1 MNKADKS
8 IKITLLPDNIE
19 CIEKPGSP
27 LMQIIDKYNL
37 PVYQPC
43 GGNATCGKC
52 IIRFLAGASDPTY
65 NDRLYLTPNELNQG
79 YRLACQ
85 CVLKNDARIV
95 ISELSETMEIMAR
108 VSAMIDLKNPLIYQK
123 NLNIKPPDLESL
135 LSDEELLHET
145 LDSETIIPEYILYKL
160 PETLRNS
167 DFKLTGILSKDRVL
181 DIVGRKNSVEIMG
194 IALDVG
200 STTLAVSMI
209 DLVSGKTRA
218 IDVAMNPQS
227 KYGDDLI
234 TRINYIIKN
243 PGAEIK
249 LRDILLARI
258 NSLLQKICH
267 ANRVKPENVYACIVS
282 GNAIMNHL
290 FLGISPKYIGFAP
303 FTPVFRQMKEAT
315 AARVGLNINPGADV
329 RIMPNIGGFVGG
341 DIVSDML
348 CAGFGNKDDRIKL
361 LIDIGTNCEVVLE
374 HPNGRLATSSPAGP
388 ALEGACIRFGMRAE
402 SGAIYDIDNDDNFMT
417 IRNKPVRGI
426 CGSGLFH
433 LIEAFYRKGA
443 INTTGLITK
452 GKNDLKFPVREFE
465 SNLSFVLTAGETKSG
480 RDVYLTQSDIREFQL
495 ARSAIIA
502 AWKMLCILA
511 GIQSSDI
518 DEVYIAGA
526 FGNFIRPDA
535 AISLGLVPQKDMN
548 KISFIG
554 NASLEGGRLILT
566 NSDLLDHAGELA
578 STTQFVELAGKTQF
592 QDVYV
597 DNINFPG

>member
-1 MNKADKS
+1 MNKS
-8 IKITLLPDNIE
+8 IKITLLPENIE
-19 CIEKPGSP
+19 CIEKPRTP
-27 LMQIIDKYNL
+27 LTKIIDKYNL

-52 IIRFLAGASDPTY
+52 IIRFLDGAPDPTY
-65 NDRLYLTPNELNQG
+65 NDRLYLTPNELSQG

-85 CVLKNDARIV
+85 CLLKNDARIE
-95 ISELSETMEIMAR
+95 ISELSETMEIMAG
-108 VSAMIDLKNPLIYQK
+108 VSARIELKNPLIYHK

-145 LDSETIIPEYILYKL
+145 LDPETIIPEYILYKL
-160 PETLRNS
+160 PEMLRNS
-167 DFKLTGILSKDRVL
+167 DFKLTGILSKDRIL
-181 DIVGRKNSVEIMG
+181 DIAGRTDTVEIMG

-218 IDVAMNPQS
+218 IDIAINPQS

-234 TRINYIIKN
+234 TRLNYIIKN

-249 LRDILLARI
+249 LRDILLAKI
-258 NSLLQKICH
+258 NSIFQKIFN
-267 ANRVKPENVYACIVS
+267 ANQIKPENVYACIVS
-282 GNAIMNHL
+282 GNTIMNHL
-290 FLGISPKYIGFAP
+290 FLGINPKYIGLAP
-303 FTPVFRQMKEAT
+303 FTPVFRQMKETT
-315 AARVGLNINPGADV
+315 AARVGLDIHPGADV

-341 DIVSDML
+341 DIISDML
-348 CAGFGNKDDRIKL
+348 CAGFGNQDDRIKL

-374 HPNGRLATSSPAGP
+374 HPNGRLAASSPAGP

-402 SGAIYDIDNDDNFMT
+402 SGAIYDIDDFDNFIT
-417 IRNKPVRGI
+417 IKNKPVRGI

-443 INTTGLITK
+443 INLTGLITND
-452 GKNDLKFPVREFE
+452 KNDLKFPVREFE
-465 SNLSFVLTAGETKSG
+465 SDMSFELTAVKTKSG

-502 AWKMLCILA
+502 AWKMLCELA

-518 DEVYIAGA
+518 EEVYIAGA

-535 AISLGLVPQKDMN
+535 AISLGLVPLKDMN
-548 KISFIG
+548 KIHFIG
-554 NASLEGGRLILT
+554 NASLEGCRLILT
-566 NSDLLDHAGELA
+566 NSDLLDRAGELA
-578 STTQFVELAGKTQF
+578 STTQFVELAGKPQF

-597 DNINFPG
+597 DSINFPG

>member
-1 MNKADKS
+1 MTKVDKS
-8 IKITLLPDNIE
+8 IKITLLPENIE
-19 CIEKPGSP
+19 CIAKPGSP
-27 LMQIIDKYNL
+27 LMQIIVKYNL

-52 IIRFLAGASDPTY
+52 IIRFLAGAPAPTY
-65 NDRLYLTPNELNQG
+65 NDHLYLTPDEMHQG

-85 CVLKNDARIV
+85 CVLKNDARIE
-95 ISELSETMEIMAR
+95 ISKLSETMEIMAR
-108 VSAMIDLKNPLIYQK
+108 VPVGIELTNPLIYQK

-135 LSDEELLHET
+135 LSDEELLRET
-145 LDSETIIPEYILYKL
+145 LDPETIIPEYILYKL
-160 PETLRNS
+160 PEMLRNS
-167 DFKLTGILSKDRVL
+167 DFKLTGILSKDRII
-181 DIVGRKNSVEIMG
+181 DIVGRTDSVEAMG

-200 STTLAVSMI
+200 STTLAVLMI

-218 IDVAMNPQS
+218 IDVAINPQS

-249 LRDILLARI
+249 LRDILLAKI
-258 NSLLQKICH
+258 NSLFKKICH
-267 ANRVKPENVYACIVS
+267 ATRIKPENVYACIVS
-282 GNAIMNHL
+282 GNTIMNHL
-290 FLGISPKYIGFAP
+290 FLGINPKYIGLAP
-303 FTPVFRQMKEAT
+303 FTPVFRQMKET
-315 AARVGLNINPGADV
+315 NAAGAGLDIHPGADV

-341 DIVSDML
+341 DIVSGML
-348 CAGFGNKDDRIKL
+348 CAGFGNQDDRIKL

-374 HPNGRLATSSPAGP
+374 HPNGRLAASSPAGP

-402 SGAIYDIDNDDNFMT
+402 SGAIYDIDDSDNLIT

-433 LIEAFYRKGA
+433 LIEALYRKSA
-443 INTTGLITK
+443 INATGLITND
-452 GKNDLKFPVREFE
+452 KNNVKFPVREFE
-465 SNLSFVLTAGETKSG
+465 SNLSFVLTADETKSG
-480 RDVYLTQSDIREFQL
+480 REVYLTQPDIREFQL

-502 AWKMLCILA
+502 AWKMLCIPA

-535 AISLGLVPQKDMN
+535 AISLGLVPLKDIN
-548 KISFIG
+548 KIHFIG

-566 NSDLLDHAGELA
+566 NSDLSDRACELA
-578 STTQFVELAGKTQF
+578 STTQFIELAGKPQF

-597 DNINFPG
+597 ENINFPG